1 MDVAT
6 TVSVLVVFA
15 RGRACA
21 LRATDVIE
29 TMRPLPIEP
38 LPAMP
43 PFMRGAAIIRGASA
57 PVIDL
62 GALLGSS
69 EEGIGSRFVTIR
81 AGAKTV
87 ALCVDAVADIQPVGM
102 RIFEELPPLLRDVHG
117 GVIEALGALNNRLL
131 FLLNDGRAL
140 PTQWWTALKRG
151 AD

>member
-6 TVSVLVVFA
+6 TVSVLVVLA

-21 LRATDVIE
+21 LRTTDVIE

-38 LPAMP
+38 LPGMP
-43 PFMRGAAIIRGASA
+43 AFMRGAAIIRGASA

-69 EEGIGSRFVTIR
+69 EEGSGSRFVTIR
-81 AGAKTV
+81 AGARAV
-87 ALCVDAVADIQPVGM
+87 ALCVDVVVSIQQLEM
-102 RIFEELPPLLRDVHG
+102 RIFEELPPLLRDVNG
-117 GVIEALGALNNRLL
+117 GAIEALGALNNRLL
-131 FLLNDGRAL
+131 FLLNGGRAL
-140 PTQWWTALKRG
+140 PTQWWAALKRN